1 MNMSGRT
8 NKLPMSVVE
17 VTLLKSNEFNPHYVV
32 ILVQPDENVY
42 LPIMIDA
49 AVAYA
54 IDVALKHVATA
65 RPLTHDLLKNILSA
79 YNITVKEVIISDFRD
94 SVFYATIV
102 CVDEHGEVKEFDS
115 RASDAIAIA
124 LRTNAPIY
132 AHRYVLDEAGMTPQV
147 ESHEKSSEERRSAA
161 PAPSPEKPQAISIE
175 ELTPDQIKQ
184 LSEKHL
190 KELLDEAVKKE
201 LYEIAALIHDEL
213 KRRQQGS

>member
-1 MNMSGRT
+1 MGMSRKT

-17 VTLLKSNEFNPHYVV
+17 VTLLKTNEFNPHYVV
-32 ILVQPDENVY
+32 ILVQPDENIY

-54 IDVALKHVATA
+54 IDVALKRVATA

-102 CVDEHGEVKEFDS
+102 CVDENGEVKEFDS
-115 RASDAIAIA
+115 RASDAIALA

-132 AHRYVLDEAGMTPQV
+132 AHRFVLDEAGMTPQV
-147 ESHEKSSEERRSAA
+147 ENKEKDTDARSSASPTKPDEPEDVNLEDLSPEYIKHLSEE
-161 PAPSPEKPQAISIE
+161 K
-175 ELTPDQIKQ
+175 LKQ
-184 LSEKHL
+184 
-190 KELLDEAVKKE
+190 LLDEAVKKE
-201 LYEIAALIHDEL
+201 LYEIAALIHEEL
-213 KRRQQGS
+213 KRRQRDS